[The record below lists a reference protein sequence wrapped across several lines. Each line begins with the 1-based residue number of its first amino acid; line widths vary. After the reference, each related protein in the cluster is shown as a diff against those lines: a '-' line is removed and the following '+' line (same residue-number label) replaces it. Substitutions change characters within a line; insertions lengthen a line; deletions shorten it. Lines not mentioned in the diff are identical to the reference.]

1 MRGFRLGL
9 LFAGTALAVVL
20 AAPSMSA
27 YAANAGDKVESL
39 VPMPDTSPVPPPT
52 AADVKAAPAAD
63 VKAAPAA
70 MPATAT
76 PAAAPAPEPA
86 AAAAPALN
94 PLDQQVADKLREVL
108 TGKA

>member
-1 MRGFRLGL
+1 MSGRELCHMRGFRLGL

-52 AADVKAAPAAD
+52 AADVNAPPPPPRRTARGRAACCG
-63 VKAAPAA
+63 
-70 MPATAT
+70 
-76 PAAAPAPEPA
+76 PAPGARRGRRTSAESARPA
-86 AAAAPALN
+86 GRRQAA
-94 PLDQQVADKLREVL
+94 
-108 TGKA
+108 